1 MIDFK
6 KIISETTR
14 YNFHSHT
21 QYCDGRST
29 LEAIANSAADV
40 GLLYLGFTPHSP
52 IPVESPCN
60 MAATDVPAYKAELL
74 RVAQL
79 LQDRCRLYCGMEIDY
94 LGSQWGPATQYFAD
108 LGLDYSI
115 GSVHFIPSQGG
126 EYVDIDGHFDNF
138 SRRMDKHFHRDIRY
152 VVETYYEQ
160 SQRILSDGGF
170 EILGHFDKIGQ
181 NASMYH
187 PGIEQEGWYADLVDG
202 YIDQILKSGVV
213 VEINTKAYSEHHRF
227 FPHIRYWKTLKDAGV
242 PFMVNSDVH
251 YADRVEASRFEAFE
265 ILNSINDGAR

>member
-1 MIDFK
+1 M
-6 KIISETTR
+6 
-14 YNFHSHT
+14 
-21 QYCDGRST
+21 
-29 LEAIANSAADV
+29 LA
-40 GLLYLGFTPHSP
+40 
-52 IPVESPCN
+52 
-60 MAATDVPAYKAELL
+60 
-74 RVAQL
+74 
-79 LQDRCRLYCGMEIDY
+79 
-94 LGSQWGPATQYFAD
+94 
-108 LGLDYSI
+108 
-115 GSVHFIPSQGG
+115 
-126 EYVDIDGHFDNF
+126 
-138 SRRMDKHFHRDIRY
+138 
-152 VVETYYEQ
+152 
-160 SQRILSDGGF
+160 DGGF

-242 PFMVNSDVH
+242 PLMVNSDVH